1 MRGNRHGAVT
11 VSTDANPAVP
21 EVLLRQVPNFAA
33 DPAGSLYSYFDQLR
47 EKHPVVRCVS
57 SEGSWY
63 AFLRA
68 QTAKAILMDTAT
80 FRTYHPDRSESG
92 YFEEELLPASKD
104 PPEHKHYRRLIQN
117 AFGVRTAKQL
127 EPRIREFA
135 HTLIDEIAPTGGCDF
150 ISAFAAPYPGLVF
163 LEVMRFPLED
173 LQRLS
178 GDDSRFWTPPDSD
191 PDGSVRKA
199 GLEGLRTYVREQLAA
214 KRANPDASVLSE
226 LTSATIEGR
235 PLSDR
240 EIVSYGLLAC
250 IGGMHTTKAVLG
262 RMMLHLAMH
271 PTQRARLR
279 VEPALRP
286 HFLDE
291 VLRVYAIGESFR
303 FVARK
308 ITVDGCELTRGDR
321 ISVHWP
327 AVNRDPHEFS
337 DPTEVHMDKAAR
349 AHLAFGYGPHFCVGM
364 HLARHDMLI
373 ALDTWLER
381 IPDFEIASAEPILER
396 VWGGAGLLSLPLRWN
411 T

>member
-1 MRGNRHGAVT
+1 MNSGT
-11 VSTDANPAVP
+11 EVP
-21 EVLLRQVPNFAA
+21 EVPLSEVPNFAA
-33 DPAGSLYSYFDQLR
+33 DPARSLYGYFDQLR
-47 EKHPVVRCVS
+47 EEHPVVRCVS
-57 SEGSWY
+57 CEGSWY

-104 PPEHKHYRRLIQN
+104 PPQHKHYRRLIQN
-117 AFGVRTAKQL
+117 AFGIRTAKTL

-135 HTLIDEIAPTGGCDF
+135 HTLIDEIAPGGSCDF

-163 LEVMRFPLED
+163 LEVMHFPLED

-178 GDDSRFWTPPDSD
+178 ADDTRFWTPPESD
-191 PDGSVRKA
+191 PDGSIRKA

-214 KRANPDASVLSE
+214 KRAGPDGSVLSE
-226 LTSATIEGR
+226 LMSGTIEGR
-235 PLSDR
+235 LLTDG
-240 EIVSYGLLAC
+240 EIISYGLLAC

-262 RMMLHLAMH
+262 RMMLHLAQH
-271 PTQRARLR
+271 PAQRDRLR
-279 VEPALRP
+279 TAPALRSQ
-286 HFLDE
+286 FLDE

-303 FVARK
+303 FVARDV
-308 ITVDGCELTRGDR
+308 TVDGCELKRGER

-327 AVNRDPHEFS
+327 AVNRDPREFS
-337 DPTEVHMDKAAR
+337 DPTEVHLDCAPR
-349 AHLAFGYGPHFCVGM
+349 AHLAFGYGPHFCIGM

-373 ALDTWLER
+373 ALETWLER
-381 IPDFEIASAEPILER
+381 IPHFEIDKGEPILER
-396 VWGGAGLLSLPLRWN
+396 VWGGAGLMSLPLRWR